1 MVKEAVSE
9 KAMEVQDKKALIIPP
24 RYRVNISWVNFG

>member
-24 RYRVNISWVNFG
+24 RYRVNFRV